1 MLTTAADDDKPLTP
15 ALQEDLPHSALLWY
29 ADTGWYGIRYSTIH
43 LKPGDTCLMLL
54 PLPLLVLVI
63 GDCHCC
69 CFKYYVNV
77 LGLYYDVLIFFASN
91 ISNADETYF
100 DITAEIEETLCT

>member
-1 MLTTAADDDKPLTP
+1 
-15 ALQEDLPHSALLWY
+15 
-29 ADTGWYGIRYSTIH
+29 
-43 LKPGDTCLMLL
+43 MLL

-77 LGLYYDVLIFFASN
+77 LGLYDVLIFASN

-100 DITAEIEETLCT
+100 VTSLQRYIEETLLTLVKDMYLYGK